1 MIKKILFTLITLLI
15 ISCGNENKKTVQ
27 QLLDEGNLT
36 ELQDRRSSLII
47 QKGEINNELDE
58 VTKAVNILDTAQ
70 SFVLVNTVTTK
81 TETIKHFSKFQG
93 IIKTDQ
99 NMILYPE
106 FSGRVVKIY
115 VDEGDVVKKG
125 QALAKIDDGG
135 LYNELKLVESQ
146 AKLAKTIYERQ
157 SKLWNDKIGSEIQ
170 YLEAKTNYEIQNNRL
185 KSITESLAK
194 TTITAPFSGTI
205 DEIFIEEG
213 NLVSPPM
220 MPDQG
225 NAFRIINLNELYVES
240 VIPESFIGKIKK
252 GAEVQVEI
260 PVLNNSFN
268 SLIKHS
274 VSSINQLSRTFKIE
288 VSVPKNDIDLI
299 PNLNVEVNI
308 LDYTNSQA
316 ILVPESIISEDSQ
329 NNKFIFTVSNNK
341 AKKTI
346 VETGYTQDGMI
357 EIISGLDVNEIVI
370 NEGGRIVKDGQNVK
384 IFNEDE

>member
-1 MIKKILFTLITLLI
+1 MKKFIYPIFILFIV
-15 ISCGNENKKTVQ
+15 SCNNDNKKTIEE
-27 QLLDEGNLT
+27 LINEGNLE
-36 ELQDRRSSLII
+36 ELQERRSSLII
-47 QKGEINNELDE
+47 QKGQINNELKE
-58 VTKAVNILDTAQ
+58 ITQGVSILDTAK

-81 TETIKHFSKFQG
+81 TETINHFSKFQG

-106 FSGRVVKIY
+106 FSGRVSKIY

-125 QALAKIDDGG
+125 QTLAKIDDGG

-260 PVLNNSFN
+260 PVLNKSFN
-268 SLIKHS
+268 STIKHS

-288 VSVPKNDIDLI
+288 VSVPKNDLDLI
-299 PNLNVEVNI
+299 PNLNVEVNV

-316 ILVPESIISEDSQ
+316 ILVPESIVSEDSD
-329 NNKFIFTVSNNK
+329 NNKFLFTVLNNK

-346 VETGYTQDGMI
+346 VETGYTQNGMI
-357 EIISGLDVNEIVI
+357 EITTGLDVNEIVI

>member
-1 MIKKILFTLITLLI
+1 MKKFIYPIFILFIV
-15 ISCGNENKKTVQ
+15 SCNNDNKKTIEE
-27 QLLDEGNLT
+27 LINEGNLE
-36 ELQDRRSSLII
+36 ELQERRSSLII
-47 QKGEINNELDE
+47 QKGQINNELKE
-58 VTKAVNILDTAQ
+58 ITQGVSILDTAK

-81 TETIKHFSKFQG
+81 TETINHFSKFQG

-106 FSGRVVKIY
+106 FSGRVSKIY

-194 TTITAPFSGTI
+194 TTITAPFNGTI

-252 GAEVQVEI
+252 GAEVKVEI
-260 PVLNNSFN
+260 PVLNKSFN
-268 SLIKHS
+268 STIKHS

-288 VSVPKNDIDLI
+288 VSVPKNDLDLI
-299 PNLNVEVNI
+299 PNLNVEVNV

-316 ILVPESIISEDSQ
+316 ILVPESIVSEDSD
-329 NNKFIFTVSNNK
+329 NNKFLFTVLNNK

-346 VETGYTQDGMI
+346 VETGYTQNGMI
-357 EIISGLDVNEIVI
+357 EITTGLDVNEIVI

>member
-1 MIKKILFTLITLLI
+1 MKKFIYPIFILFIV
-15 ISCGNENKKTVQ
+15 SCNNDNKKTIEE
-27 QLLDEGNLT
+27 LINEGNLE
-36 ELQDRRSSLII
+36 ELQERRSSLII
-47 QKGEINNELDE
+47 QKGQINNELKE
-58 VTKAVNILDTAQ
+58 ITKGVSILDTAK

-81 TETIKHFSKFQG
+81 TETINHFSKFQG

-106 FSGRVVKIY
+106 FSGRVSKIY

-260 PVLNNSFN
+260 PVLNKSFN
-268 SLIKHS
+268 STIKHS

-288 VSVPKNDIDLI
+288 VSVPKNDLDLI
-299 PNLNVEVNI
+299 PNLNVEVNV

-316 ILVPESIISEDSQ
+316 ILVPESIVSEDSD
-329 NNKFIFTVSNNK
+329 NNKFLFTVLNNK

-346 VETGYTQDGMI
+346 VETGYTQNGMI
-357 EIISGLDVNEIVI
+357 EITTGLDVNEIVI

>member
-1 MIKKILFTLITLLI
+1 MKKFIYPIFILFIV
-15 ISCGNENKKTVQ
+15 SCNNDNKKTIEE
-27 QLLDEGNLT
+27 LINEGNLE
-36 ELQDRRSSLII
+36 ELQERRSSLII
-47 QKGEINNELDE
+47 QKGQINNELKE
-58 VTKAVNILDTAQ
+58 ITQGVSILDTAK

-81 TETIKHFSKFQG
+81 TETINHFSKFQG

-106 FSGRVVKIY
+106 FSGRISKIY

-260 PVLNNSFN
+260 PVLNKSFN
-268 SLIKHS
+268 STIKHS
-274 VSSINQLSRTFKIE
+274 VSSINELSRTFKIE
-288 VSVPKNDIDLI
+288 VSVPKNDLDLI
-299 PNLNVEVNI
+299 PNLNVEVNV

-316 ILVPESIISEDSQ
+316 ILVPESIVSEDSD
-329 NNKFIFTVSNNK
+329 NNKFLFTVLNNK

-346 VETGYTQDGMI
+346 VETGYTQNGMI
-357 EIISGLDVNEIVI
+357 EITTGLDVNEIVI

>member
-1 MIKKILFTLITLLI
+1 MKKFIYPIFILFIV
-15 ISCGNENKKTVQ
+15 SCNNDNKKTIEE
-27 QLLDEGNLT
+27 LINEGNLE
-36 ELQDRRSSLII
+36 ELQERRSSLII
-47 QKGEINNELDE
+47 QKGQINNELKE
-58 VTKAVNILDTAQ
+58 ITQGVSILDTAK

-81 TETIKHFSKFQG
+81 TETINHFSKFQG

-106 FSGRVVKIY
+106 FSGRVSKIY

-240 VIPESFIGKIKK
+240 FIPESFIGKIKK

-260 PVLNNSFN
+260 PVLNKSFN
-268 SLIKHS
+268 STIKHS

-288 VSVPKNDIDLI
+288 VSVPKNDLDLI
-299 PNLNVEVNI
+299 PNLNVEVNV

-316 ILVPESIISEDSQ
+316 ILVPESIVSEDSD
-329 NNKFIFTVSNNK
+329 NNKFLFTVLNNK

-346 VETGYTQDGMI
+346 VETGYTQNGMI
-357 EIISGLDVNEIVI
+357 EITTGLDVNEIVI

>member
-1 MIKKILFTLITLLI
+1 MKKFIYPIFILFIV
-15 ISCGNENKKTVQ
+15 SCNNDNKKTIEE
-27 QLLDEGNLT
+27 LINEGNLE
-36 ELQDRRSSLII
+36 ELQERRSSLII
-47 QKGEINNELDE
+47 QKGQINNELKE
-58 VTKAVNILDTAQ
+58 ITQGVSILDTAK

-81 TETIKHFSKFQG
+81 TETINHFSKFQG
-93 IIKTDQ
+93 ILKTDQ

-106 FSGRVVKIY
+106 FSGRVSKIY

-260 PVLNNSFN
+260 PVLNKSFN
-268 SLIKHS
+268 STIKHS
-274 VSSINQLSRTFKIE
+274 VSSINELSRTFKIE
-288 VSVPKNDIDLI
+288 VSVPKNDLDLI
-299 PNLNVEVNI
+299 PNLNVEVNV

-316 ILVPESIISEDSQ
+316 ILVPESIVSEDSD
-329 NNKFIFTVSNNK
+329 NNKFLFTVLNNK

-346 VETGYTQDGMI
+346 VETGYTQNGMI
-357 EIISGLDVNEIVI
+357 EITIGLDVNEIVI

>member
-1 MIKKILFTLITLLI
+1 MKKFIYPIFILFIV
-15 ISCGNENKKTVQ
+15 SCNNDNKKTIEE
-27 QLLDEGNLT
+27 LINEGNLE
-36 ELQDRRSSLII
+36 ELQERRSSLII
-47 QKGEINNELDE
+47 QKGQINNELKE
-58 VTKAVNILDTAQ
+58 ITQGVSILDTAK

-81 TETIKHFSKFQG
+81 TETINHFSKFQG

-99 NMILYPE
+99 NMIIYPE
-106 FSGRVVKIY
+106 FSGRVSKIY

-252 GAEVQVEI
+252 GAEVKVEI
-260 PVLNNSFN
+260 PVLNKSFN
-268 SLIKHS
+268 STIKHS
-274 VSSINQLSRTFKIE
+274 VSSINELSRTFKIE
-288 VSVPKNDIDLI
+288 VSVPKNDLDLI
-299 PNLNVEVNI
+299 PNLNVEVNV

-316 ILVPESIISEDSQ
+316 ILVPESIVSEDSD
-329 NNKFIFTVSNNK
+329 NNKFLFTVLNNK

-346 VETGYTQDGMI
+346 VETGYTQNGMI
-357 EIISGLDVNEIVI
+357 EITIGLDVNEIVI

>member
-1 MIKKILFTLITLLI
+1 MKKFIYPIFILFIV
-15 ISCGNENKKTVQ
+15 SCNNDNKKTIEE
-27 QLLDEGNLT
+27 LINEGNLE
-36 ELQDRRSSLII
+36 ELQERRSSLII
-47 QKGEINNELDE
+47 QKGQINNELKE
-58 VTKAVNILDTAQ
+58 ITQGVSILDTAK

-81 TETIKHFSKFQG
+81 TETINHFSKFQG

-106 FSGRVVKIY
+106 FSGRVSKIY

-260 PVLNNSFN
+260 PVLNKSFN
-268 SLIKHS
+268 STIKHS
-274 VSSINQLSRTFKIE
+274 VSSIDQLSRTFKIE
-288 VSVPKNDIDLI
+288 VSVPKNDLDLI
-299 PNLNVEVNI
+299 PNLNVEVNV

-316 ILVPESIISEDSQ
+316 ILVPESIVSEDSD
-329 NNKFIFTVSNNK
+329 NNKFLFTVLNNK

-346 VETGYTQDGMI
+346 VETGYTQNGMI
-357 EIISGLDVNEIVI
+357 EITIGLDVNEIVI

>member
-1 MIKKILFTLITLLI
+1 MKKFIYPIFILFI
-15 ISCGNENKKTVQ
+15 ISCNNDNKKTIQ
-27 QLLDEGNLT
+27 ELINEGNLE
-36 ELQDRRSSLII
+36 ELQERRSSLII
-47 QKGEINNELDE
+47 QKGQINNELKE
-58 VTKAVNILDTAQ
+58 ITQGVSILDTAK
-70 SFVLVNTVTTK
+70 SFVLVNTVITK
-81 TETIKHFSKFQG
+81 TETINHFSKFQG

-106 FSGRVVKIY
+106 FSGRVTKIY

-260 PVLNNSFN
+260 PVLNKSFN
-268 SLIKHS
+268 STIKHS
-274 VSSINQLSRTFKIE
+274 VSSINELSRTFKIE
-288 VSVPKNDIDLI
+288 VSVPKNDLDLI
-299 PNLNVEVNI
+299 PNLNVEVNV

-316 ILVPESIISEDSQ
+316 ILVPESIVSEDSD
-329 NNKFIFTVSNNK
+329 NNKFLFTVLNNK

-346 VETGYTQDGMI
+346 VETGYTQNGMI
-357 EIISGLDVNEIVI
+357 EITTGLDVNEIVI

>member
-1 MIKKILFTLITLLI
+1 MKKFIYPIFILFIV
-15 ISCGNENKKTVQ
+15 SCNNDNKKTIEE
-27 QLLDEGNLT
+27 LINEGNLE
-36 ELQDRRSSLII
+36 ELQERRSSLII
-47 QKGEINNELDE
+47 QKGQINNELKE
-58 VTKAVNILDTAQ
+58 ITQGVSILDTAK

-81 TETIKHFSKFQG
+81 TETINHFSKFQG

-106 FSGRVVKIY
+106 FSGRVAKIH

-135 LYNELKLVESQ
+135 LFNELKLVESQ

-260 PVLNNSFN
+260 PVLKKSFN

-288 VSVPKNDIDLI
+288 VSVPKNDMDLI
-299 PNLNVEVNI
+299 PNLNVEVNV

-316 ILVPESIISEDSQ
+316 ILVPESIVSEDSD
-329 NNKFIFTVSNNK
+329 NNKFLFTVLNNK

-346 VETGYTQDGMI
+346 VETGYTQNGMI
-357 EIISGLDVNEIVI
+357 EITTGLDVNEIVI

>member
-1 MIKKILFTLITLLI
+1 MKKFIYPIFILFIV
-15 ISCGNENKKTVQ
+15 SCNNDNKKTIEE
-27 QLLDEGNLT
+27 LINEGNLE
-36 ELQDRRSSLII
+36 ELQERRSSLII
-47 QKGEINNELDE
+47 QKGQINNELKE
-58 VTKAVNILDTAQ
+58 ITQGVSILDTAK

-81 TETIKHFSKFQG
+81 TETINHFSKFQG

-106 FSGRVVKIY
+106 FSGRVSKIY

-260 PVLNNSFN
+260 PVLNKSFN
-268 SLIKHS
+268 STIKHS
-274 VSSINQLSRTFKIE
+274 VSSINELSRTFKIE
-288 VSVPKNDIDLI
+288 VSVPKNDLDLI
-299 PNLNVEVNI
+299 PNLNVEINV

-316 ILVPESIISEDSQ
+316 ILVPESIVSEDSD
-329 NNKFIFTVSNNK
+329 NNKFLFTVLNNK

-346 VETGYTQDGMI
+346 VETGYTQNGMI
-357 EIISGLDVNEIVI
+357 EITTGLDVNEIVI

>member
-1 MIKKILFTLITLLI
+1 MKKFIYPIFILFIV
-15 ISCGNENKKTVQ
+15 SCNNDNKKTIEE
-27 QLLDEGNLT
+27 LINEGNLE
-36 ELQDRRSSLII
+36 ELQERRSSLII
-47 QKGEINNELDE
+47 QKGQINNELKE
-58 VTKAVNILDTAQ
+58 ITQGVSILDTAK
-70 SFVLVNTVTTK
+70 SFVLVNTVITK
-81 TETIKHFSKFQG
+81 TETINHFSKFQG

-106 FSGRVVKIY
+106 FSGRVTKIY

-260 PVLNNSFN
+260 PVLNKSFN
-268 SLIKHS
+268 STIKHS

-288 VSVPKNDIDLI
+288 VSVPKNDLDLI
-299 PNLNVEVNI
+299 PNLNVEVNV

-316 ILVPESIISEDSQ
+316 ILVPESIVSEDSD
-329 NNKFIFTVSNNK
+329 NNKFLFTVLNNK

-346 VETGYTQDGMI
+346 VETGYTQNGMI
-357 EIISGLDVNEIVI
+357 EITTGLDVNEIVI

>member
-1 MIKKILFTLITLLI
+1 MKKFIYPIFILFIV
-15 ISCGNENKKTVQ
+15 SCNNDNKKTIEE
-27 QLLDEGNLT
+27 LINEGNLE
-36 ELQDRRSSLII
+36 ELQERRSSLII
-47 QKGEINNELDE
+47 QKGQINNELKE
-58 VTKAVNILDTAQ
+58 ITQGVSILDTAK

-81 TETIKHFSKFQG
+81 TETINHFSKFQG

-106 FSGRVVKIY
+106 FSGRVAKIY

-260 PVLNNSFN
+260 PVLNKSFN

-274 VSSINQLSRTFKIE
+274 VSSINELSRTFKIE
-288 VSVPKNDIDLI
+288 VSVPKNNLDLI
-299 PNLNVEVNI
+299 PNLNVEVNV

-316 ILVPESIISEDSQ
+316 ILVPESIVSEDSD
-329 NNKFIFTVSNNK
+329 NNKFLFIVLNNK

-346 VETGYTQDGMI
+346 VETGYTQNGMI
-357 EIISGLDVNEIVI
+357 EITTGLDVNEIVI

>member
-1 MIKKILFTLITLLI
+1 MKKFIYPIFILFIV
-15 ISCGNENKKTVQ
+15 SCNNDNKKTIEE
-27 QLLDEGNLT
+27 LINEGNLE
-36 ELQDRRSSLII
+36 ELQERRSSLII
-47 QKGEINNELDE
+47 QKGQINNELKE
-58 VTKAVNILDTAQ
+58 ITQGVSILDTAK

-81 TETIKHFSKFQG
+81 TETINHFSKFQG

-106 FSGRVVKIY
+106 FSGRVAKIY

-260 PVLNNSFN
+260 PVLNKSFN

-274 VSSINQLSRTFKIE
+274 VSSINELSRTFKIE
-288 VSVPKNDIDLI
+288 VSVPKNNLDLI
-299 PNLNVEVNI
+299 PNLNVEVNV

-316 ILVPESIISEDSQ
+316 ILVPESIVSEDSD
-329 NNKFIFTVSNNK
+329 NNKFLFIVLNNK

-346 VETGYTQDGMI
+346 VETGYTQNGMI
-357 EIISGLDVNEIVI
+357 EITTGLDVNETVI

>member
-1 MIKKILFTLITLLI
+1 MKKFIYPIFILFIV
-15 ISCGNENKKTVQ
+15 SCNNDNKKTIEE
-27 QLLDEGNLT
+27 LINEGNLE
-36 ELQDRRSSLII
+36 ELQERRSSLII
-47 QKGEINNELDE
+47 QKGQINNELKE
-58 VTKAVNILDTAQ
+58 ITQGVSILDTAK

-81 TETIKHFSKFQG
+81 TETINHFSKFQG

-106 FSGRVVKIY
+106 FSGRISKIY
-115 VDEGDVVKKG
+115 VDEGDIVKKG

-260 PVLNNSFN
+260 PVLNKSFN
-268 SLIKHS
+268 STIKHS
-274 VSSINQLSRTFKIE
+274 VSSINELSRTFKIE
-288 VSVPKNDIDLI
+288 VSVPKNDLDLI
-299 PNLNVEVNI
+299 PNLNVEVNV

-316 ILVPESIISEDSQ
+316 ILVPESIVSEDSD
-329 NNKFIFTVSNNK
+329 NNKFLFTVLNNK

-346 VETGYTQDGMI
+346 VETGYTQNGMI
-357 EIISGLDVNEIVI
+357 EITTGLDVNEIVI

-384 IFNEDE
+384 IFNENE

>member
-1 MIKKILFTLITLLI
+1 MKKFIYPIFILFIV
-15 ISCGNENKKTVQ
+15 SCNNDNKKTIQ
-27 QLLDEGNLT
+27 ELINEGNLE
-36 ELQDRRSSLII
+36 ELQERRSSLII
-47 QKGEINNELDE
+47 QKGQINNELKE
-58 VTKAVNILDTAQ
+58 ITQGVSILDTAK

-81 TETIKHFSKFQG
+81 TETINHFSKFQG

-106 FSGRVVKIY
+106 FSGRVTKIY

-157 SKLWNDKIGSEIQ
+157 SKLWKDKIGSEIQ

-260 PVLNNSFN
+260 PVLKKSFN

-288 VSVPKNDIDLI
+288 VSVPKNDMDLI
-299 PNLNVEVNI
+299 PNLNVEVNV

-316 ILVPESIISEDSQ
+316 ILVPESIVSEDSD
-329 NNKFIFTVSNNK
+329 NNKFLFTVLNNK

-346 VETGYTQDGMI
+346 VETGYTQNGMI
-357 EIISGLDVNEIVI
+357 EITTGLDVNEIVI

>member
-1 MIKKILFTLITLLI
+1 MKKFIYPIFILFIV
-15 ISCGNENKKTVQ
+15 SCNNDNKKTIEE
-27 QLLDEGNLT
+27 LINEGNLE
-36 ELQDRRSSLII
+36 ELQERRSSLII
-47 QKGEINNELDE
+47 QKGQINNELKE
-58 VTKAVNILDTAQ
+58 ITQGVSILDTAK

-81 TETIKHFSKFQG
+81 TETINHFSKFQG

-106 FSGRVVKIY
+106 FSGRVAKIY

-125 QALAKIDDGG
+125 QVLAKIDDGG
-135 LYNELKLVESQ
+135 LFNELKLVESQ

-205 DEIFIEEG
+205 DEIFIEVG

-260 PVLNNSFN
+260 PVLNKSFN
-268 SLIKHS
+268 STIKHS

-288 VSVPKNDIDLI
+288 VSVPKNDLDLI
-299 PNLNVEVNI
+299 PNLNVEVNV

-316 ILVPESIISEDSQ
+316 ILVPESIVSEDSD
-329 NNKFIFTVSNNK
+329 NNKFLFTVLNNK

-346 VETGYTQDGMI
+346 VETGYTQNGMI
-357 EIISGLDVNEIVI
+357 EITTGLDVNEIVI

>member
-1 MIKKILFTLITLLI
+1 MKKFIYPIFILFIV
-15 ISCGNENKKTVQ
+15 SCNNDNKKTIEE
-27 QLLDEGNLT
+27 LINEGNLE
-36 ELQDRRSSLII
+36 ELQERRSSLII
-47 QKGEINNELDE
+47 QKGQINNELKE
-58 VTKAVNILDTAQ
+58 ITQGVSILDTAK

-81 TETIKHFSKFQG
+81 TETINHFSKFQG

-106 FSGRVVKIY
+106 FSGRVSKIY

-252 GAEVQVEI
+252 GAEVKVEI
-260 PVLNNSFN
+260 PVLNKSFN
-268 SLIKHS
+268 STIKHS
-274 VSSINQLSRTFKIE
+274 VSSINELSRTFKIE
-288 VSVPKNDIDLI
+288 VSVPKNDLDLI
-299 PNLNVEVNI
+299 PNLNVEVNV

-316 ILVPESIISEDSQ
+316 ILVPESIVSEDSD
-329 NNKFIFTVSNNK
+329 NNKFLFTVLNNK

-346 VETGYTQDGMI
+346 VETGYTQNGMI
-357 EIISGLDVNEIVI
+357 EITTGLDVNEIVI

>member
-1 MIKKILFTLITLLI
+1 MKKFIYPIFILFIV
-15 ISCGNENKKTVQ
+15 SCNNDNKKTIQ
-27 QLLDEGNLT
+27 ELINEGNLE
-36 ELQDRRSSLII
+36 ELQERRSSLII
-47 QKGEINNELDE
+47 QKGQINNELKE
-58 VTKAVNILDTAQ
+58 ITQGVSILDTAK
-70 SFVLVNTVTTK
+70 SFVLVNTVITK
-81 TETIKHFSKFQG
+81 TETINHFSKFQG

-106 FSGRVVKIY
+106 FSGRVTKIY

-157 SKLWNDKIGSEIQ
+157 SKLWNNKIGSEIQ

-225 NAFRIINLNELYVES
+225 ILY
-240 VIPESFIGKIKK
+240 I
-252 GAEVQVEI
+252 
-260 PVLNNSFN
+260 
-268 SLIKHS
+268 
-274 VSSINQLSRTFKIE
+274 
-288 VSVPKNDIDLI
+288 
-299 PNLNVEVNI
+299 
-308 LDYTNSQA
+308 
-316 ILVPESIISEDSQ
+316 
-329 NNKFIFTVSNNK
+329 
-341 AKKTI
+341 
-346 VETGYTQDGMI
+346 
-357 EIISGLDVNEIVI
+357 
-370 NEGGRIVKDGQNVK
+370 
-384 IFNEDE
+384 

>member
-1 MIKKILFTLITLLI
+1 MKKFIYPIFILFIV
-15 ISCGNENKKTVQ
+15 SCNNDNKKTIEE
-27 QLLDEGNLT
+27 LINEGNLE
-36 ELQDRRSSLII
+36 ELQERRSSLII
-47 QKGEINNELDE
+47 QKGQINNELKE
-58 VTKAVNILDTAQ
+58 ITQGVSILDTAK

-81 TETIKHFSKFQG
+81 TETINHFSKFQG

-106 FSGRVVKIY
+106 FSGRVAKIY

-135 LYNELKLVESQ
+135 LFNELKLVESQ

-260 PVLNNSFN
+260 PVLNKSFN
-268 SLIKHS
+268 STIKHS

-288 VSVPKNDIDLI
+288 VSVPKNDLDLI
-299 PNLNVEVNI
+299 PNLNVEVNV

-316 ILVPESIISEDSQ
+316 ILVPESIVSEDSD
-329 NNKFIFTVSNNK
+329 NNKFLFTVLNNK

-346 VETGYTQDGMI
+346 VETGYTQNGMI
-357 EIISGLDVNEIVI
+357 EITTGLDVNEIVI

>member
-1 MIKKILFTLITLLI
+1 MKKFIYPIFILFIV
-15 ISCGNENKKTVQ
+15 SCNNDNKKTIEE
-27 QLLDEGNLT
+27 LINEGNLE
-36 ELQDRRSSLII
+36 ELQERRSSLII
-47 QKGEINNELDE
+47 QKGQINNELKE
-58 VTKAVNILDTAQ
+58 ITQGVSILDTAK

-81 TETIKHFSKFQG
+81 TETINHFSKFQG

-106 FSGRVVKIY
+106 FSGRVSKIY

-260 PVLNNSFN
+260 PVLNKSFN
-268 SLIKHS
+268 STIKHS
-274 VSSINQLSRTFKIE
+274 VSSIDQLSRTFKIE
-288 VSVPKNDIDLI
+288 VSVPKNDLDLI
-299 PNLNVEVNI
+299 PNLNVEVNV

-316 ILVPESIISEDSQ
+316 ILVPESIVSEDSD
-329 NNKFIFTVSNNK
+329 NNKFLFTVLNNK
-341 AKKTI
+341 ANKTI
-346 VETGYTQDGMI
+346 VETGYTQNGMI
-357 EIISGLDVNEIVI
+357 EITTGLDVNEIVI

>member
-1 MIKKILFTLITLLI
+1 MKKFIYPIFILFIV
-15 ISCGNENKKTVQ
+15 SCNNDNKKTIEE
-27 QLLDEGNLT
+27 LINEGNLE
-36 ELQDRRSSLII
+36 ELQERRSSLII
-47 QKGEINNELDE
+47 QKGQINNELKE
-58 VTKAVNILDTAQ
+58 ITQGVSILYTAK

-81 TETIKHFSKFQG
+81 TETINHFSKFQG

-106 FSGRVVKIY
+106 FSGRVSKIY

-260 PVLNNSFN
+260 PVLNKSFN
-268 SLIKHS
+268 STIKHS
-274 VSSINQLSRTFKIE
+274 VSSINELSRTFKIE
-288 VSVPKNDIDLI
+288 VSVPKNDLDLI
-299 PNLNVEVNI
+299 PNLNVEVNV

-316 ILVPESIISEDSQ
+316 ILVPESIVSEDSD
-329 NNKFIFTVSNNK
+329 NNKFLFTVLNNK

-346 VETGYTQDGMI
+346 VETGYTQNGMI
-357 EIISGLDVNEIVI
+357 EITTGLDVNEIVI

>member
-1 MIKKILFTLITLLI
+1 MKKFIYPIFILFIV
-15 ISCGNENKKTVQ
+15 SCNNDNKKTIEE
-27 QLLDEGNLT
+27 LINEGNLE
-36 ELQDRRSSLII
+36 ELQERRSSLII
-47 QKGEINNELDE
+47 QKGQINNELKE
-58 VTKAVNILDTAQ
+58 ITQGVSILDTAK

-81 TETIKHFSKFQG
+81 TETINHFSKFQG

-106 FSGRVVKIY
+106 FSGRVAKIY

-135 LYNELKLVESQ
+135 LFNELKLVESQ

-252 GAEVQVEI
+252 GAEVKVEI
-260 PVLNNSFN
+260 PVLNKSFK
-268 SLIKHS
+268 STIKHS
-274 VSSINQLSRTFKIE
+274 VSSINELSRTFKIE
-288 VSVPKNDIDLI
+288 VSVPKNDLDLI
-299 PNLNVEVNI
+299 PNLNVEVNV

-316 ILVPESIISEDSQ
+316 ILVPESIVSEDSD
-329 NNKFIFTVSNNK
+329 NNKFLFTVLNNK

-346 VETGYTQDGMI
+346 VETGYTQNGMI
-357 EIISGLDVNEIVI
+357 EITTGLDVNEIVI

>member
-1 MIKKILFTLITLLI
+1 MKKFIYPIFILFIV
-15 ISCGNENKKTVQ
+15 SCNNDNKKTIEE
-27 QLLDEGNLT
+27 LINEGNLE
-36 ELQDRRSSLII
+36 ELQERRSSLII
-47 QKGEINNELDE
+47 QKGQINNELKE
-58 VTKAVNILDTAQ
+58 ITQGVSILDTAK

-81 TETIKHFSKFQG
+81 TETINHFSKFQG

-106 FSGRVVKIY
+106 FSGRVSKIY

-194 TTITAPFSGTI
+194 TTITAPFNGTI

-260 PVLNNSFN
+260 PVLNKSFN
-268 SLIKHS
+268 STIKHS
-274 VSSINQLSRTFKIE
+274 VSSINELSRTFKIE
-288 VSVPKNDIDLI
+288 VSVPKNDLDLI
-299 PNLNVEVNI
+299 PNLNVEVNV

-316 ILVPESIISEDSQ
+316 ILVPESIVSEDSD
-329 NNKFIFTVSNNK
+329 NNKFLFTVLNNK

-346 VETGYTQDGMI
+346 VETGYTQNGMI
-357 EIISGLDVNEIVI
+357 EITTGLDVNETVI

>member
-1 MIKKILFTLITLLI
+1 MKKFIYPIFILFIV
-15 ISCGNENKKTVQ
+15 SCNNDNKKTIEE
-27 QLLDEGNLT
+27 LINEGNLE
-36 ELQDRRSSLII
+36 ELQERRSSLII
-47 QKGEINNELDE
+47 QKGQINNELKE
-58 VTKAVNILDTAQ
+58 ITQGVSILDTAK

-81 TETIKHFSKFQG
+81 TETINHFSKFQG

-106 FSGRVVKIY
+106 FSGRVSKIY

-240 VIPESFIGKIKK
+240 FIPESFIGKIKK

-260 PVLNNSFN
+260 PVLNKSFN
-268 SLIKHS
+268 STIKHS

-288 VSVPKNDIDLI
+288 VTVPKNDLDLI
-299 PNLNVEVNI
+299 PNLNVEVNV

-316 ILVPESIISEDSQ
+316 ILVPESIVSEDSD
-329 NNKFIFTVSNNK
+329 NNKFLFTVLNNK

-346 VETGYTQDGMI
+346 VETGYTQNGMI
-357 EIISGLDVNEIVI
+357 EITTGLDVNEIVI

>member
-1 MIKKILFTLITLLI
+1 MKKFIYPIFILFIV
-15 ISCGNENKKTVQ
+15 SCNNDNKKTIQ
-27 QLLDEGNLT
+27 ELINEGNLE
-36 ELQDRRSSLII
+36 ELQERRSSLII
-47 QKGEINNELDE
+47 QKGQINNELKE
-58 VTKAVNILDTAQ
+58 ITQGVSILDTAK

-81 TETIKHFSKFQG
+81 TETINHFSKFQG

-106 FSGRVVKIY
+106 FSGRVAKIY

-135 LYNELKLVESQ
+135 LFNELKLVESQ

-260 PVLNNSFN
+260 PVLKKSFN

-288 VSVPKNDIDLI
+288 VSVPKNDMDLI
-299 PNLNVEVNI
+299 PNLNVEVNV

-316 ILVPESIISEDSQ
+316 ILVPESIVSEDSD
-329 NNKFIFTVSNNK
+329 NNKFLFTVLNNK

-346 VETGYTQDGMI
+346 VETGYTQNGMI
-357 EIISGLDVNEIVI
+357 EITTGLDVNEIVI

>member
-1 MIKKILFTLITLLI
+1 MKKYFYILFILIAGC
-15 ISCGNENKKTVQ
+15 SGDNKKTIEE
-27 QLLDEGNLT
+27 LIKEGNLE
-36 ELQDRRSSLII
+36 ELQQRRSNLII
-47 QKGEINNELDE
+47 QKGQINNELNE
-58 VTKAVNILDTAQ
+58 ITEGVSILDTAK
-70 SFVLVNTVTTK
+70 SFVLVNTVITK
-81 TETIKHFSKFQG
+81 KQTINHYSKFQG

-106 FSGRVVKIY
+106 FSGRITKLY
-115 VDEGDVVKKG
+115 VEEGDKVSKG
-125 QALAKIDDGG
+125 QSLAKIDDGG

-146 AKLAKTIYERQ
+146 TKLAKTIYERQ
-157 SKLWNDKIGSEIQ
+157 SKLWEDKIGSEIQ
-170 YLEAKTNYEIQNNRL
+170 YLEAQTNYDIQKNRL
-185 KSITESLAK
+185 ESLKQSLAK

-225 NAFRIINLNELYVES
+225 NAFRIVNLNKLYVEA

-252 GAEVQVEI
+252 GAEVLVDI
-260 PVLNNSFN
+260 PVLSKSFK
-268 SLIKHS
+268 SKIKHS

-288 VSVPKNDIDLI
+288 VSVPKNNLDLI

-308 LDYTNSQA
+308 LDYSNSEA
-316 ILVPESIISEDSQ
+316 ILVPESIVSEDSE
-329 NNKFIFTVSNNK
+329 NNKFIYIILNQK

-346 VETGYTQDGMI
+346 VETGYTQNGMI
-357 EIISGLDVNEIVI
+357 EITSGLSLNQTVI

-384 IFNEDE
+384 IYNGNE

>member
-1 MIKKILFTLITLLI
+1 MKKFIYPIFILFIV
-15 ISCGNENKKTVQ
+15 SCNNDNKKTIEE
-27 QLLDEGNLT
+27 LINEGNLE
-36 ELQDRRSSLII
+36 ELQERRSSLII
-47 QKGEINNELDE
+47 QKGQINNELKE
-58 VTKAVNILDTAQ
+58 ITQGVSILDTAK

-81 TETIKHFSKFQG
+81 TETINHFSKFQG

-106 FSGRVVKIY
+106 FSGRVAKIY

-135 LYNELKLVESQ
+135 LFNELKLVESQ

-252 GAEVQVEI
+252 GAEVKVEI
-260 PVLNNSFN
+260 PVLNKSFN
-268 SLIKHS
+268 STIKHS
-274 VSSINQLSRTFKIE
+274 VSSINELSRTFKIE
-288 VSVPKNDIDLI
+288 VSVPKNDLDLI
-299 PNLNVEVNI
+299 PNLNVEVNV

-316 ILVPESIISEDSQ
+316 ILVPESIVSEDSD
-329 NNKFIFTVSNNK
+329 NNKFLFTVLNNK

-346 VETGYTQDGMI
+346 VETGYTQNGMI
-357 EIISGLDVNEIVI
+357 EITTGLDVNEIVI